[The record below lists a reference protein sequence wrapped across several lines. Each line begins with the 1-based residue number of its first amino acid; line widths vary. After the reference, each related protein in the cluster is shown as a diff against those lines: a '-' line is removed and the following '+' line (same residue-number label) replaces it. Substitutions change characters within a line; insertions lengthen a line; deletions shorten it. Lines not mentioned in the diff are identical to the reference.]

1 MGANNKIAFTQI
13 EKKIYR
19 QRRKQA
25 KKNILMKFIR
35 ADQYIP
41 TKWNIKS
48 NIGLIF
54 KGEILWVIV
63 GMDKILDFLTWNSK
77 NGTTYCSNMSD
88 RLGRYSKRA
97 KLLTPINY

>member
-41 TKWNIKS
+41 TK
-48 NIGLIF
+48 
-54 KGEILWVIV
+54 EI
-63 GMDKILDFLTWNSK
+63 SK
-77 NGTTYCSNMSD
+77 
-88 RLGRYSKRA
+88 A
-97 KLLTPINY
+97 I

>member
-25 KKNILMKFIR
+25 KKNILMTFIR

-41 TKWNIKS
+41 TK
-48 NIGLIF
+48 
-54 KGEILWVIV
+54 EI
-63 GMDKILDFLTWNSK
+63 SK
-77 NGTTYCSNMSD
+77 
-88 RLGRYSKRA
+88 A
-97 KLLTPINY
+97 I